1 MTKPNYGEMHL
12 RYCDSKQM
20 KQTHDSGA
28 VLGSPN
34 MFLRVFYGRNETGHQ
49 LSILY
54 LDEDQFTW

>member
-1 MTKPNYGEMHL
+1 MHL

-28 VLGSPN
+28 VLVSPN